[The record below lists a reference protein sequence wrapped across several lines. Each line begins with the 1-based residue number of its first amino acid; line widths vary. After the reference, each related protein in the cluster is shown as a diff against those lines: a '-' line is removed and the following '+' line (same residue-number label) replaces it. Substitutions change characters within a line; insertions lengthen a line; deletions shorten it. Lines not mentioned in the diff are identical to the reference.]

1 MTPWENMQF
10 PRNLSTAMK
19 AQTGSAAWKKAPTF
33 ITASSMARTV
43 MMRYRAAMKMMS
55 FMAETVMTFSG
66 AD

>member
-1 MTPWENMQF
+1 
-10 PRNLSTAMK
+10 
-19 AQTGSAAWKKAPTF
+19 
-33 ITASSMARTV
+33 MARTV